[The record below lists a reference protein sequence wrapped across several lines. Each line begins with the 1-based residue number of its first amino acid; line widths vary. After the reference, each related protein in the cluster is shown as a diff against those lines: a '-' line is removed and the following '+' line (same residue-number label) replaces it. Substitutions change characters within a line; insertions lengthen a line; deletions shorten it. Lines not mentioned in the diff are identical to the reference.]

1 MIKNKIK
8 VFLLAG
14 ILLTISPQKSY
25 ADYAYSVEEIFPD
38 SFPSS
43 NSSTF
48 SITKDSATC
57 SSGGGSVPSLWL
69 GAQTG
74 NGDINGGDLTKDETN
89 DFLTGGVG
97 FVIPLGRKYSS
108 NCKNILS
115 MLELQELL
123 LTIDSLNEMGVID
136 QSKIATVIQ
145 NYMKKISKDL
155 GVDLYSAIK
164 PNSKLLTISDQS
176 DDDSTSDESATSA
189 DSTTSDD

>member
-1 MIKNKIK
+1 MFKNKIK
-8 VFLLAG
+8 IFFIASILFTLL
-14 ILLTISPQKSY
+14 PQKSY
-25 ADYAYSVEEIFPD
+25 ADYSYSVEEIIPN

-57 SSGGGSVPSLWL
+57 SSGGGSVPSLWI

-108 NCKNILS
+108 NCKNLLT

-123 LTIDSLNEMGVID
+123 ITIDSLNEMGVID

-145 NYMKKISKDL
+145 NYMKKVSNDI

-164 PNSKLLTISDQS
+164 PNSKLLTTSAQP
-176 DDDSTSDESATSA
+176 DDSSSSD